1 MQSVQAHLALPD
13 GAKIQVWSTCCSIQQ
28 NAVPCCGLASAEPMS
43 LSQQIPAA
51 KAPAAFS

>member
-13 GAKIQVWSTCCSIQQ
+13 GAKIQVRSTCCSIQQ